1 MNLLNLC
8 RTEAWIIHKKQ
19 INLFCSPL
27 TLHYLCG
34 QKSQNDMP
42 KDKIENPTK
51 NLTVKEWNSED
62 QPREKLMLHGA
73 QSLSNS
79 ELLAILLR
87 TGLKGENVLALS
99 QRILSSVNNDL
110 ARLGSLNVEQI
121 LRDFKGIGPAKALTI
136 AAAMELASRR
146 RKEVDVYRKVKSS
159 TDLYEAFAPGLQDCL
174 SEEVHIAFIDGAGQI
189 RKIECISKGSFDC
202 SLLDVRIIVTKTLLG
217 GYTTIALA
225 HNHPSGYASPSTAD
239 IQSTR
244 EILRGC
250 QMMRIRLIDHIII
263 ANNEYYSFSDK
274 EQLEE
279 I

>member
-1 MNLLNLC
+1 MTLRLVTAKNE
-8 RTEAWIIHKKQ
+8 TEEQDDFWQ
-19 INLFCSPL
+19 GD
-27 TLHYLCG
+27 T
-34 QKSQNDMP
+34 
-42 KDKIENPTK
+42 KDSSLK
-51 NLTVKEWNSED
+51 NLDKETL
-62 QPREKLMLHGA
+62 PREKFLSSGA
-73 QSLSNS
+73 DALSNA
-79 ELLAILLR
+79 ELLAILVGSGTPGQNVIELCEEIMNDS
-87 TGLKGENVLALS
+87 ENKIGVLAKKG
-99 QRILSSVNNDL
+99 VNYL
-110 ARLGSLNVEQI
+110 CR
-121 LRDFKGIGPAKALTI
+121 FKGIGPAKALTI

-146 RKEVDVYRKVKSS
+146 RREVDIYRKVKSS
-159 TDLYEAFAPGLQDCL
+159 TDLYESFAPGLQDSL

-202 SLLDVRIIVTKTLLG
+202 SLLDVRIVVTKTLLG

-263 ANNEYYSFSDK
+263 ANNEYYSFADNEK
-274 EQLEE
+274 LEE

>member
-1 MNLLNLC
+1 MTLRLVTAKNE
-8 RTEAWIIHKKQ
+8 TEEQDDFWQ
-19 INLFCSPL
+19 GN
-27 TLHYLCG
+27 T
-34 QKSQNDMP
+34 
-42 KDKIENPTK
+42 KDSSLK
-51 NLTVKEWNSED
+51 NLDKETL
-62 QPREKLMLHGA
+62 PREKFLSSGA
-73 QSLSNS
+73 DALSNA
-79 ELLAILLR
+79 ELLAILVGSGTPGQNVIELCEEIMNDS
-87 TGLKGENVLALS
+87 ENKIGVLAKKG
-99 QRILSSVNNDL
+99 VNYL
-110 ARLGSLNVEQI
+110 CR
-121 LRDFKGIGPAKALTI
+121 FKGIGPAKALTI

-146 RKEVDVYRKVKSS
+146 RREVDIYRKVKSS
-159 TDLYEAFAPGLQDCL
+159 TDLYESFAPGLQDSL

-202 SLLDVRIIVTKTLLG
+202 SLLDVRIVVTKTLLG

-263 ANNEYYSFSDK
+263 ANNEYYSFADNEK
-274 EQLEE
+274 LEE